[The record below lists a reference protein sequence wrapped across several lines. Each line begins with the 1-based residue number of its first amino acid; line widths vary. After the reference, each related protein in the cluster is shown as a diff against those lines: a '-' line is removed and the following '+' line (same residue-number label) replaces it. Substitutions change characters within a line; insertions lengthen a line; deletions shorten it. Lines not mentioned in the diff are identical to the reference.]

1 MEDELKTPYL
11 DQYTDNLS
19 AKVAKQAADYQV
31 YGRDKE
37 VQAVIISLLRRTK
50 NNPIL
55 VGEAGVGKTAIVEG
69 LTLAIL
75 RNKVPDAIIFSLSMN
90 FIPSLGQVVKTAK
103 HLMQEM

>member
-37 VQAVIISLLRRTK
+37 VQAVIISLLDELRT
-50 NNPIL
+50 IL
-55 VGEAGVGKTAIVEG
+55 
-69 LTLAIL
+69 
-75 RNKVPDAIIFSLSMN
+75 S
-90 FIPSLGQVVKTAK
+90 
-103 HLMQEM
+103 

>member
-1 MEDELKTPYL
+1 MIDVEDELKTPYL

-75 RNKVPDAIIFSLSMN
+75 RNKVPDALKGLTVRSF
-90 FIPSLGQVVKTAK
+90 
-103 HLMQEM
+103 